1 MGDPKFTKKKFT
13 TPPHPWQKTR
23 IDEEKQLIREYGLR
37 NKKEVWMMKSKAKNF
52 ADQAKRLTA
61 KETDQSTKEKEQLLT
76 KLYRFNLLPKGA
88 GVDDV
93 LGLTI
98 RDILERRLQ
107 TVVFKKGLAKSMKQA
122 RQFITHRHIAVD
134 NKIIT
139 APSYILSAAE
149 EGAVTFLQKSALSD
163 AEHPERV
170 IKKEVPGER
179 VDKEKAAK
187 AAKKKT
193 AKRKDVKAEKKQVK
207 KTETPKKKEEPKDK
221 AEEKSAEEKAPSEE
235 KKGEEK

>member
-13 TPPHPWQKTR
+13 APPHPWQKTR
-23 IDEEKQLIREYGLR
+23 IDEEKQLIREYGLK
-37 NKKEVWMMKSKAKNF
+37 NKQEVWMMRSKAKNF

-61 KETDQSTKEKEQLLT
+61 QETDQSTKEKEQLLA

-122 RQFITHRHIAVD
+122 RQFITHRHIAVE
-134 NKIIT
+134 NKIVT

-163 AEHPERV
+163 AEHPERA

-179 VDKEKAAK
+179 VDKAK
-187 AAKKKT
+187 EAKKKT
-193 AKRKDVKAEKKQVK
+193 AKKKAKKKDMKKEV
-207 KTETPKKKEEPKDK
+207 PKEKKEEPKQ
-221 AEEKSAEEKAPSEE
+221 EE
-235 KKGEEK
+235 KKG